1 MAAWKNIKKP
11 VALALAG
18 AMVFTS
24 MTCPGMSM
32 KTNAA
37 EKVRAFD
44 TAEGGRSEEH
54 TSEQA
59 DEATTPMSL
68 LPLQTMQR
76 RTSRLKVRCDTA
88 SRNSQRKTAEQLSYS
103 MSAVSLI

>member
-24 MTCPGMSM
+24 MACPGMSM

-37 EKVRAFD
+37 QKVLAFD
-44 TAEGGRSEEH
+44 TAEGGG
-54 TSEQA
+54 QY
-59 DEATTPMSL
+59 ATGGRVYDKYFVNYLEDYAMACTP
-68 LPLQTMQR
+68 
-76 RTSRLKVRCDTA
+76 
-88 SRNSQRKTAEQLSYS
+88 
-103 MSAVSLI
+103 I